1 MAYINAGY
9 RLDRLPITRFHR
21 RVFALVGIGM
31 FLDGFDIYLAG
42 TVLGATI
49 KSGFATMEQSA
60 LFVSATFV
68 GMMLGSLVAGF
79 VGDRYGRS
87 FTYQINLAL
96 FGLVVPHRRPG
107 FAQNMET
114 LIILRFV
121 MGLGLGAENVVGYAT
136 LTEFIPGQF
145 RGRWLGIMAMIV
157 ALGLPSSILLSTY
170 LIPAHGWRAM
180 FIVGGVG
187 GLLIWWIRKRL
198 PESPRWLEVVGRY
211 DEAEELLLEV
221 ESESGEQ
228 WEDVSGK
235 NLTPA
240 PARALST
247 LFRPPLLRHIIVGSV
262 TLMIINAVVFGFIT
276 WLPTFYIRQGMSMV
290 EAFHFALVMALG
302 APLGAFL
309 ASLAA
314 DRLGRKPTV
323 ALACVAAMAIAYIY
337 PDIRD
342 PLVLPLAGLALT
354 APIFALM
361 AMLFGIY
368 IPELFPTEVRLRA
381 AGICNT
387 FGRGATMFTPF
398 AVIST
403 FDRHGISGVTTAMI
417 ALLGVL
423 AVVIA
428 IFGVESRERRVKQ
441 AGMTP
446 NSDRRALR
454 FNTVSAAT
462 PAPGGFGTKPGAHD
476 SPAQAERSVG

>member
-9 RLDRLPITRFHR
+9 RLDRVPITRFHR

-49 KSGFATMEQSA
+49 KSGFATMEQGA

-79 VGDRYGRS
+79 VGDRFGRA

-96 FGLVVPHRRPG
+96 FGLASLAAG
-107 FAQNMET
+107 FAPNMDV
-114 LIILRFV
+114 LIVLRLL
-121 MGLGLGAENVVGYAT
+121 MGLGLGAENVVGYAA
-136 LTEFIPGQF
+136 LTEFFPGRF
-145 RGRWLGIMAMIV
+145 RGRWLGTMAMIV

-170 LIPAHGWRAM
+170 LIPAYGWRVM
-180 FIVGGVG
+180 FIAGGIG
-187 GLLIWWIRKRL
+187 GLVIWWVRKRL
-198 PESPRWLEVVGRY
+198 PESPRWLEVVGRN

-221 ESESGEQ
+221 EEETGQQ

-235 NLTPA
+235 NLTPSPSRGLTA
-240 PARALST
+240 
-247 LFRPPLLRHIIVGSV
+247 LFRPPLLRHMVVGSV

-276 WLPTFYIRQGMSMV
+276 WLPTFFIRQGMSMI
-290 EAFHFALVMALG
+290 EAFHFVLVMAIG

-323 ALACVAAMAIAYIY
+323 ALACVAAMGIAYIY
-337 PDIRD
+337 PNIRD
-342 PLVLPLAGLALT
+342 PMMLPPAGLALT
-354 APIFALM
+354 AAIFALM

-381 AGICNT
+381 AGICNML
-387 FGRGATMFTPF
+387 GRGATIFTPF
-398 AVIST
+398 LVISM
-403 FDRHGISGVTTAMI
+403 FDHHGIAGVTTAMI

-423 AVVIA
+423 AVVVVL
-428 IFGVESRERRVKQ
+428 FGVESRERRSRLPDRPP
-441 AGMTP
+441 AI
-446 NSDRRALR
+446 DRRTQRL
-454 FNTVSAAT
+454 AAISSVA
-462 PAPGGFGTKPGAHD
+462 PASGGFGRKSALGEGHA
-476 SPAQAERSVG
+476 AAERPGG